1 MVQNTILYICI
12 YIYIHKYIYIYIK
25 KGKKQTYHVVVTVIL
40 NRKSI
45 QN

>member
-1 MVQNTILYICI
+1 MVQNTVL
-12 YIYIHKYIYIYIK
+12 YIYIIYIYIK
-25 KGKKQTYHVVVTVIL
+25 DDKKQTYHVVVTVIL